1 MDFGHI
7 VERCTKSKVKVSQIL
22 LLSLEGSLFEEQ
34 GLFVV
39 DVGFHST
46 VTLKGTRKVQVLCQP
61 SQADRVAVGK
71 QADTESAVRVW
82 IIHG

>member
-1 MDFGHI
+1 MDFSHV
-7 VERCTKSKVKVSQIL
+7 VERFTKSKVKVSQIL
-22 LLSLEGSLFEEQ
+22 LLSLEGFRFDEQ

-39 DVGFHST
+39 DVGFQST
-46 VTLKGTRKVQVLCQP
+46 GTLKGTRKVQVLCRA

-71 QADTESAVRVW
+71 QADSESAVRVW